1 MLLLTG
7 LETFEL
13 VPDAQELIEK
23 MERLLAEGLE
33 GRNFSP
39 GQLVKSPA
47 KAQVRYHHNHNKTGK
62 PVDSGHFCEWHYP
75 YILPGSLRAKR
86 TPAGVETKTK
96 TKS

>member
-7 LETFEL
+7 PETFEL

-47 KAQVRYHHNHNKTGK
+47 KA
-62 PVDSGHFCEWHYP
+62 
-75 YILPGSLRAKR
+75 
-86 TPAGVETKTK
+86 
-96 TKS
+96 